1 MSIDDKV
8 SQASASTVATK
19 ASEIPVT
26 AVHRYTCPLCE
37 CMCGLDVTVAGT
49 APSEQRVTLV
59 RGAKDDVWSKGYICP
74 KGAAIGHLH
83 HDPDRLRA
91 PMVRDGDQW
100 REVTW
105 DEAFRRCEE
114 LIHPLLD
121 RDGPT
126 AFTAFVGNP
135 AGHSFSLSRYLSQMI
150 IPSGMTHIY
159 SAGTVDQW
167 PKNVTSILLYGNQWM
182 IPTPD
187 ISRTDYWLL
196 MGGNPHASGGSLMA
210 SPDVMAEIERIRDR
224 GGKVVVVD
232 PRRTR
237 TADIADE
244 WIGIQPGTDAAW
256 LLAIVNEFFANDWIT
271 LGHLSDI
278 VADVDRLRA
287 ACAEFTP
294 ESVAGVT
301 RIPADVTRRIAAEI
315 HDAQAAA
322 IYGRI
327 GLCNQEF
334 GTLASWLVD
343 VLAIISGNF
352 DRPGTLMFA
361 NPIPFPLGWMASTK
375 VNGLPTFGRWN
386 SRVRGAPEILGQV
399 PASCLA
405 EEIATP
411 GPGQIKGLINVA
423 ANPVLSVPDS
433 ARLEAALPALEC
445 MIAIDNYLN
454 ETTRHAHVI
463 FPGPSPIETPHFD
476 ELLWT
481 FATRSAGKWSEPIFP
496 LDRPDE
502 WEVLIRLGQILAGKH
517 DADTDVSAVDDGWFT
532 MLCHAKGLDPAAIVP
547 LYDQGG
553 PERMIDWSIRVGP
566 FGDGY
571 GTRQGLTL
579 ADFKAEPNGIDMG
592 PAIPRA
598 AEIVCTPDGLIH
610 LAPDYLLGD
619 IPRLR
624 ARIGAPVDGLV
635 LVSRRHLRSK
645 NSWLH
650 NVRIL
655 VKGKERCTLMIN
667 PTDAARLG
675 VSDGSTARISSTAGS
690 LLVQAEVTDEMLS
703 GIVSLPHGWGHD
715 KTGTRLSIAREH
727 AGVNNNLL
735 APGEFVDTLS
745 GNAAVNGIPV
755 EVVPA

>member
-1 MSIDDKV
+1 MSIDDRV
-8 SQASASTVATK
+8 SEASDSIAATK
-19 ASEIPVT
+19 ASEIPAS

-105 DEAFRRCEE
+105 DEAFLRCEE

-334 GTLASWLVD
+334 GTLAS
-343 VLAIISGNF
+343 
-352 DRPGTLMFA
+352 
-361 NPIPFPLGWMASTK
+361 
-375 VNGLPTFGRWN
+375 
-386 SRVRGAPEILGQV
+386 
-399 PASCLA
+399 
-405 EEIATP
+405 
-411 GPGQIKGLINVA
+411 
-423 ANPVLSVPDS
+423 
-433 ARLEAALPALEC
+433 
-445 MIAIDNYLN
+445 
-454 ETTRHAHVI
+454 
-463 FPGPSPIETPHFD
+463 
-476 ELLWT
+476 
-481 FATRSAGKWSEPIFP
+481 
-496 LDRPDE
+496 
-502 WEVLIRLGQILAGKH
+502 
-517 DADTDVSAVDDGWFT
+517 
-532 MLCHAKGLDPAAIVP
+532 
-547 LYDQGG
+547 
-553 PERMIDWSIRVGP
+553 
-566 FGDGY
+566 
-571 GTRQGLTL
+571 
-579 ADFKAEPNGIDMG
+579 
-592 PAIPRA
+592 
-598 AEIVCTPDGLIH
+598 
-610 LAPDYLLGD
+610 
-619 IPRLR
+619 
-624 ARIGAPVDGLV
+624 
-635 LVSRRHLRSK
+635 
-645 NSWLH
+645 
-650 NVRIL
+650 
-655 VKGKERCTLMIN
+655 
-667 PTDAARLG
+667 
-675 VSDGSTARISSTAGS
+675 
-690 LLVQAEVTDEMLS
+690 
-703 GIVSLPHGWGHD
+703 
-715 KTGTRLSIAREH
+715 
-727 AGVNNNLL
+727 
-735 APGEFVDTLS
+735 
-745 GNAAVNGIPV
+745 
-755 EVVPA
+755 